1 MQHPVFQ
8 SLKAF
13 ILYLGIWILL
23 AGIQFVILT
32 FQYNFPL
39 WIAIVDS
46 LVFNLLFALI
56 GLPLWFVVR
65 YSAPA
70 KKTIF
75 NIIFNHLTSLV
86 LIIVIWFGLCYTI
99 LLAIFQGIPAYWDF
113 LALSIPV
120 RLFSGILLYLLLG
133 LTFYL
138 LIYNFN
144 LQEKL
149 QQEARL
155 NTLLKESELNM
166 LKSQINPHFLFN
178 SLNSISSLTI
188 NDASKARE
196 MVIKLSDF
204 LRYSVSTSYDTLT
217 TLDAELE
224 NITRYLEIEKVR
236 FGEKLQ
242 YDLQSNER
250 CLKRPIPVMILQP
263 LFENA
268 IKHGVYESTEQVTVN
283 ADCTAYKEYTEIT
296 IVNDFDPGAVSR
308 KGAGLGLKNIRERMR
323 LTYHRDD
330 LLKTWAEGNK
340 YHVQL
345 KVPV

>member
-1 MQHPVFQ
+1 MVMSTESWF
-8 SLKAF
+8 SV
-13 ILYLGIWILL
+13 LL
-23 AGIQFVILT
+23 IFLSQVAGSFD
-32 FQYNFPL
+32 
-39 WIAIVDS
+39 DS
-46 LVFNLLFALI
+46 QASSRCI
-56 GLPLWFVVR
+56 IISRLP
-65 YSAPA
+65 SN
-70 KKTIF
+70 KTTF

-86 LIIVIWFGLCYTI
+86 LIIVIWLGLCYTI
-99 LLAIFQGIPAYWDF
+99 LLIIFQDIPAYWEF
-113 LALSIPV
+113 LTLSIPV
-120 RLFSGILLYLLLG
+120 RLISGILLYVMLG

-155 NTLLKESELNM
+155 NTLLKETELNM

-188 NDASKARE
+188 KDASKARE

-204 LRYSVSTSYDTLT
+204 LRYSVSTNSDALT
-217 TLDAELE
+217 TMDVELE

-242 YDLQSNER
+242 YDLKTSED
-250 CLKRPIPVMILQP
+250 CLKRPVPVMILQP

-268 IKHGVYESTEQVTVN
+268 IKHGVYESTEQVTIHAECSVH
-283 ADCTAYKEYTEIT
+283 KEYTEIT
-296 IVNDFDPGAVSR
+296 IVNDFDPDAVSR
-308 KGAGLGLKNIRERMR
+308 KGAGLGLRNIKERMR
-323 LTYHRDD
+323 LTYYRDD
-330 LLKTWAEGNK
+330 LLKTWADGNT